1 MRFDVPIETM
11 NQPFETL
18 NIPRAPRF
26 REAAYTAIK
35 EAILDARLSGDE
47 PLVEERIAA
56 ALGISRTPVREALAI
71 LEHEGLIVARPGKG
85 LFIRELS
92 REEFFD
98 MFSANEVIEPY
109 LASRA
114 ALLATEE
121 HLAALRKAIDHGV
134 EAAQSVNL
142 NHFLQSG
149 REFHHW
155 MAVATGNT
163 SLRDFVVRN
172 EEQTDLY
179 LLSLGDPALI
189 SAGSMQ
195 TSNREH
201 QDILDAIR
209 QRDPAAAARFV
220 IVHAQSLR
228 TRWASMFRSELRAED
243 AQVEKNAERAAVHS
257 SH

>member
-1 MRFDVPIETM
+1 MDHAFAVLNVPK
-11 NQPFETL
+11 
-18 NIPRAPRF
+18 APRF

-47 PLVEERIAA
+47 PLIEERIAA

-71 LEHEGLIVARPGKG
+71 LEHEGLIAARSGKG

-109 LASRA
+109 LARRA
-114 ALLATEE
+114 ASLATDVQLDE
-121 HLAALRKAIDHGV
+121 LQAAIDRGI
-134 EAAQSVNL
+134 EAAGSVNL
-142 NHFLQSG
+142 NRSLQSG

-155 MAVATGNT
+155 MAVAAGNE
-163 SLRDFVVRN
+163 SLRHLVARN
-172 EEQTDLY
+172 EEQTDLF
-179 LLSLGDPALI
+179 LLSLGNPALI
-189 SAGSMQ
+189 SGLNLEI
-195 TSNREH
+195 SNKEH

-209 QRDPAAAARFV
+209 RRNPEAAANFV

-228 TRWASMFRSELRAED
+228 TRWANLFRSEGGN
-243 AQVEKNAERAAVHS
+243 EKTSADNVSMRS
-257 SH
+257 R